1 VRRGLNGNPADKSDD
16 MKQQGNVVR
25 IPTAFE
31 TRVRLMLHWQ
41 AQRAAREIVVREL
54 KAQGIRTSLMST
66 NKITRLTL
74 DYLCRHRAELLAQAE
89 ASGAVQHLRQTFS
102 QRPVD
107 PQAKS
112 LNETL
117 VQNGGAK

>member
-1 VRRGLNGNPADKSDD
+1 MA
-16 MKQQGNVVR
+16 QQGDVHR

-41 AQRAAREIVVREL
+41 TQRAARAIVIREL
-54 KAQGIRTSLMST
+54 KAAGIRTSLLST
-66 NKITRLTL
+66 TKITRLTL
-74 DYLCRHRAELLAQAE
+74 DYLCRHRAELLAEAE
-89 ASGAVQHLRQTFS
+89 ASGAVQHLRQTIS

-107 PQAKS
+107 PTAKS
-112 LNETL
+112 LIETL